1 MSTPAGWYPDP
12 NDPSRM
18 LWWDGVRWVVPP
30 APTPPAE
37 PFPQSAPGAW
47 PGTASGAAPAWP
59 GSAAPMPGGSAWPT
73 PAPPVVPAVAASP
86 PHPEVATETP
96 WIWLVVLLPVLSTL
110 SVFLVDWRGY
120 IDTVMQWS
128 MYGGGRGALPPAFS
142 SGTVSMT
149 LLGLGGTLA
158 AGLVVLFAWLDW
170 RELRSRGIPRPFHW
184 AFAFLAL
191 VVTNGVYVIGRA
203 VVLRRETGKGLTSLW
218 VWIGV
223 TVLSWIVA
231 GIFTVQIM
239 NDVMEMISQYTSS
252 R

>member
-1 MSTPAGWYPDP
+1 MSTPAGWYFDP

-18 LWWDGVRWVVPP
+18 LWWDGVQWVVPP
-30 APTPPAE
+30 APAPPAA
-37 PFPQSAPGAW
+37 PQPASAAW
-47 PGTASGAAPAWP
+47 Q
-59 GSAAPMPGGSAWPT
+59 GSAAAATGGTSAWPAA
-73 PAPPVVPAVAASP
+73 APPVMSTTPANP
-86 PHPEVATETP
+86 QHPDVATETP
-96 WIWLVVLLPVLSTL
+96 WIWLVILLPVLSTL

-120 IDTVMQWS
+120 LDTVTQWS
-128 MYGGGRGALPPAFS
+128 MYDGTAGALPPAFS

-184 AFAFLAL
+184 AFAFLTL
-191 VVTNGVYVIGRA
+191 VITNGVYVIGRV
-203 VVLRRETGKGLTSLW
+203 VVLRRETGKGLASLW

-223 TVLSWIVA
+223 TVVSWIVV
-231 GIFTVQIM
+231 GIFTVQLM
-239 NDVMEMISQYTSS
+239 NDVMEIVWRNMPA